1 MKANKRGNWTINKDK
16 LYRERKMIIGEIR
29 RLIDKRDTM
38 DKLIAEI
45 EAKQYSA
52 RKFIAEEI
60 VRFLLDTGYVEAA
73 EAVAKEY
80 EI

>member
-1 MKANKRGNWTINKDK
+1 MTRNDFETLKLQREKAEINGKIDA
-16 LYRERKMIIGEIR
+16 LTIR
-29 RLIDKRDTM
+29 RDAVEH
-38 DKLIAEI
+38 KLAEI
-45 EAKQYSA
+45 KGHSVRQ
-52 RKFIAEEI
+52 FIAEEI

>member
-1 MKANKRGNWTINKDK
+1 MTRNDFETLKLQREKAELNGKIDALT
-16 LYRERKMIIGEIR
+16 IR
-29 RLIDKRDTM
+29 RDAIEH
-38 DKLIAEI
+38 KLAEI
-45 EAKQYSA
+45 KGYSV
-52 RKFIAEEI
+52 RQFIAEEI

>member
-1 MKANKRGNWTINKDK
+1 MTRNVFETLKLQREKAELNGKIDALT
-16 LYRERKMIIGEIR
+16 IR
-29 RLIDKRDTM
+29 RDAIEH
-38 DKLIAEI
+38 KLAEI
-45 EAKQYSA
+45 KGYSV
-52 RKFIAEEI
+52 RQFIAEEI

>member
-1 MKANKRGNWTINKDK
+1 MTKTDFETLKLQREKAEINGKIDA
-16 LYRERKMIIGEIR
+16 LTIR
-29 RLIDKRDTM
+29 RDAIEH
-38 DKLIAEI
+38 KLAEI
-45 EAKQYSA
+45 KGYSV
-52 RKFIAEEI
+52 RQFIAEEI